1 MPLYRAQLTLTT
13 LEWGHRR
20 PARLPARP
28 PWPRAR
34 RQYRQMMRLV
44 QRLVH
49 RLRQRLSCRRCRCP
63 ASLSPR
69 TSTRVARA
77 RQACVTARGL
87 TAVRTATQERSQL
100 RSWRCVAGR
109 RRQRMALHR
118 STRRHRL
125 LRPRLEWK
133 CPPRHTRRPP
143 RRRQRRSLIPAEVL
157 TPSHAQVV
165 RRSQAPRVNSSHV
178 RQCVV
183 LLLLLRCMPPRATRG
198 PPCRRFRLLFQACQ
212 TAAASH
218 MIRQAP
224 RSPERV
230 WRVLRM
236 PRQRRASPCQ
246 RRAQPGGPRLLAA
259 RQPVEL

>member
-1 MPLYRAQLTLTT
+1 MRGRCRQGLPRCRLQLQWQRRRRRAWKWTLHQWTRLAQASAGTPRKRLAMPLYRAQLTLAT

-20 PARLPARP
+20 PARLLARP

-34 RQYRQMMRLV
+34 RQYWQMMRLV
-44 QRLVH
+44 QRQVH

-77 RQACVTARGL
+77 RQAGVTARGL

-133 CPPRHTRRPP
+133 CPPRHARRPP
-143 RRRQRRSLIPAEVL
+143 RRRKRRALIPVEVL
-157 TPSHAQVV
+157 TPSHARVV

-178 RQCVV
+178 RQ
-183 LLLLLRCMPPRATRG
+183 
-198 PPCRRFRLLFQACQ
+198 
-212 TAAASH
+212 
-218 MIRQAP
+218 
-224 RSPERV
+224 
-230 WRVLRM
+230 
-236 PRQRRASPCQ
+236 
-246 RRAQPGGPRLLAA
+246 
-259 RQPVEL
+259 